1 MIIEESG
8 RVIAVDGDQ
17 AWVVTERQ
25 SACGSCAANKG
36 CGTGIMSRAFSSGR
50 QIRIKVSNAVGAAV
64 GDEVV
69 LGIDDRMVLRSS
81 ILMYL
86 LPLLA
91 LLFGAFLGKFIDETV
106 RLFNADYLSAGVGI
120 AAMLLVFIWLHR
132 HPRLLVAE
140 GDCQPR
146 ILRRGR
152 AIV

>member
-8 RVIAVDGDQ
+8 RVIAIDGDH

-36 CGTGIMSRAFSSGR
+36 CGTGIMSRAFSTGR
-50 QIRIKVSNAVGAAV
+50 QIKIRVRNAVDAAV

-91 LLFGAFLGKFIDETV
+91 LLFGAFLGKVIDDAMQI
-106 RLFNADYLSAGVGI
+106 FAADYLSAIVGI
-120 AAMLLVFIWLHR
+120 IAMLLVFAWLR
-132 HPRLLVAE
+132 RQPRLLMAG

-152 AIV
+152 AIA

>member
-8 RVIAVDGDQ
+8 RVIAVDGEH

-25 SACGSCAANKG
+25 TACGNCAANKG
-36 CGTGIMSRAFSSGR
+36 CGTGIIARAFSSGR
-50 QIRIKVSNAVGAAV
+50 QIRIRVRNVVNAAV

-69 LGIDDRMVLRSS
+69 LGIDDSMVLRGS

-91 LLFGAFLGKFIDETV
+91 LFIGAFVGKAVNEAV
-106 RLFNADYLSAGVGI
+106 RMFEADYLSAVVGI
-120 AAMLLVFIWLHR
+120 IAMLLVFVTLHR
-132 HPRLLVAE
+132 RPRLLLTA
-140 GDCQPR
+140 GDCQPH

-152 AIV
+152 AIG

>member
-1 MIIEESG
+1 MIIEETG
-8 RVIAVDGDQ
+8 RVVALDGDQ
-17 AWVVTERQ
+17 AWVVTERR

-50 QIRIKVSNAVGAAV
+50 EIRIRVGNAVDAAV

-69 LGIDDRMVLRSS
+69 LGIDDRVLLRSS

-91 LLFGAFLGKFIDETV
+91 LMLGAFAGNAINDAV
-106 RLFNADYLSAGVGI
+106 RLSDTDYLSAGTGLL
-120 AAMLLVFIWLHR
+120 AMLFAFGWLHHR
-132 HPRLLVAE
+132 PGLLAAS

-152 AIV
+152 PAV

>member
-8 RVIAVDGDQ
+8 RVIAIDGDD

-25 SACGSCAANKG
+25 SACGSCAASKG

-50 QIRIKVSNAVGAAV
+50 QIKIRVRNAVDAAV

-69 LGIDDRMVLRSS
+69 LGIDDRMVLRGSF
-81 ILMYL
+81 LMYL

-91 LLFGAFLGKFIDETV
+91 LFFGAFLGKLIDDAVLIFE
-106 RLFNADYLSAGVGI
+106 ADYLSAGVGI
-120 AAMLLVFIWLHR
+120 GAMLLVFIWLHR
-132 HPRLLVAE
+132 RPRLLMA
-140 GDCQPR
+140 GDDCQPR

-152 AIV
+152 VIV